1 MRVKM
6 RTKQHIS
13 ITKNIIAL
21 QTFGSDNVSVKNR
34 KVMRGREQIA
44 DDSNSFSDFQWYI
57 DSEWNFTIK
66 LMFLCQRS
74 RI

>member
-1 MRVKM
+1 MRVQM

-44 DDSNSFSDFQWYI
+44 DDSN
-57 DSEWNFTIK
+57 
-66 LMFLCQRS
+66 
-74 RI
+74 